1 MTTPSL
7 RACLSLSF
15 TLFAAVAVTDC
26 SGDPS
31 GGEGS
36 NLRFTVVQSAGCAG
50 LLSTG
55 CAIDRP
61 LLAGVDERVRVRRG
75 TGASSLPTNLT
86 FTSSNL
92 NIITLGSPE
101 PPVTTDSEPSYFV
114 PVHAAGVGTAYL
126 EARASNGAIYDRV
139 QVRVA
144 SAATIDF
151 TNNAGM
157 ALPAMAT
164 VNLRVGER
172 VDVIGTGRDAQGNP
186 LFSNNVV
193 VWTVPDTS
201 TVRLSWGTMPKGAR
215 IADDRVYLTG
225 VAAGTV
231 TVTATIGTVTRA
243 LTATVAQ

>member
-1 MTTPSL
+1 MSTSSF
-7 RACLSLSF
+7 RACLSLAF
-15 TLFAAVAVTDC
+15 TLCAAVAITDC

-50 LLSTG
+50 PISTG

-101 PPVTTDSEPSYFV
+101 APVASDSDPSYFV
-114 PVHAAGVGTAYL
+114 PVHAAGVGTAYF
-126 EARASNGAIYDRV
+126 EARASKGAIYDRV

-144 SAATIDF
+144 NAATIDF
-151 TNNAGM
+151 TNNAGTALTGM
-157 ALPAMAT
+157 AA
-164 VNLRVGER
+164 VNLRVAER
-172 VDVIGTGRDAQGNP
+172 MDIVGTGRDAQGNP

-193 VWTVPDTS
+193 VWTVPDTT

-225 VAAGTV
+225 VAPGTA
-231 TVTATIGTVTRA
+231 TVTATIGTVTRT
-243 LTATVAQ
+243 LMATVTQ